1 MSSDDASDGLGGA
14 RHRVTGPRRVTRG
27 ASVVSEGAAT
37 TASLDTF
44 EDAVATVQQQQQQP
58 SLEAPDAIC
67 RHPSSPPDVLHR
79 RHDSEDYGD
88 LELLPPLEAFL
99 QENASLCG
107 SLENDLL
114 PSTPLTEE
122 QLRAA
127 RDEDV
132 ANVPINR

>member
-1 MSSDDASDGLGGA
+1 MSSDRDCDGGA
-14 RHRVTGPRRVTRG
+14 RQRVRPIVRG
-27 ASVVSEGAAT
+27 ASVVSEEEEER
-37 TASLDTF
+37 F
-44 EDAVATVQQQQQQP
+44 EDAR
-58 SLEAPDAIC
+58 SSAPPAKAISTSKVTFDPHDAIS
-67 RHPSSPPDVLHR
+67 RHPAAPPSGPHHS

-122 QLRAA
+122 QIRAA

-132 ANVPINR
+132 ANVPINRFV